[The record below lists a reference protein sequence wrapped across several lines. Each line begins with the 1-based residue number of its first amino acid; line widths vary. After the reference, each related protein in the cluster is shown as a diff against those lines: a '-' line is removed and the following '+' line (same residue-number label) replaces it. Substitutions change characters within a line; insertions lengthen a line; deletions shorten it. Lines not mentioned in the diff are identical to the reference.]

1 MHHQNPNGLN
11 VPFYRAVWEWI
22 KEDVIEL
29 NTRDMLR
36 RRNFHVQPN
45 THCVLCNDQVV
56 EDINHL
62 FFDCPFSTICWNKI
76 GLAWDTSLNIRSRLE
91 EASYSFNPPY
101 FVEIFTIAAWEF
113 WNIRNS
119 KIFYGHSVNIQL
131 WTVRFKAQ
139 VLLQLHRVREDVRS
153 TIVQWLD
160 TIL

>member
-91 EASYSFNPPY
+91 EASYSFNPP
-101 FVEIFTIAAWEF
+101 
-113 WNIRNS
+113 
-119 KIFYGHSVNIQL
+119 
-131 WTVRFKAQ
+131 
-139 VLLQLHRVREDVRS
+139 
-153 TIVQWLD
+153 
-160 TIL
+160 